1 MKVAIVVL
9 AGTETHEGLGRIV
22 NALLAAKE
30 LKENGDEVKLLFDG
44 AGTEG
49 LATAAKPGHKAHP
62 LYQAVRETIDGA
74 CSYCAGAF
82 GVKDALQELG
92 IPLLEDY
99 AQHPSLRS
107 YLAEGY
113 QLLTF

>member
-22 NALLAAKE
+22 NALLVAKE
-30 LKENGDEVKLLFDG
+30 LQENGDDVKLLFDG

-49 LATAAKPGHKAHP
+49 LAAVAKPDHKAHS
-62 LYQAVRETIDGA
+62 LYQAVQAIVIGA
-74 CSYCAGAF
+74 CSYCASAF
-82 GVKDALQELG
+82 GVRETLQDLG

-113 QLLTF
+113 QLVTF